1 MMNVRARVSV
11 VLCALLLA
19 IGVPA
24 TARAQTGPAAEVAAQ
39 LEAADHGDVDA
50 QLRLGTRYLLG
61 DGVKRDDAQ
70 AAAWWRKAADL
81 GQASAQYNLG
91 YLYLIGRGVRT
102 DSVQAMEW
110 YHKAAEQG
118 HAQAEKDLGVL
129 YFKGRGVA
137 RDYVEA
143 HKWYSIAASRVAVSL
158 QQIFAAGRDEIAA
171 LMTPQQIAEAQKL
184 AGEWQVAFE
193 QHQR

>member
-1 MMNVRARVSV
+1 MTSFRTLVSV
-11 VLCALLLA
+11 VLCA
-19 IGVPA
+19 VPLVMSVPRNA
-24 TARAQTGPAAEVAAQ
+24 HAQAGPAEEVAAQ

-91 YLYLIGRGVRT
+91 YLYLIGRGVQT
-102 DSVQAMEW
+102 DAVQAMEW
-110 YHKAAEQG
+110 YHKAADQG

-129 YFKGRGVA
+129 YFKGQGVA

-143 HKWYSIAASRVAVSL
+143 HKWYSIAASRVSASL

-184 AGEWQVAFE
+184 AGEWQAAFE